1 MDNALLDIIEEIIE
15 MLEDEKYDSYVY
27 DNNKFHIIDRYNN
40 IDFEAKLG
48 SNSYYFKDNIS
59 GLSYIKTKKFLN
71 DKTTIQQILIQL
83 ENEKCFYSCLER
95 KGYVS
100 LARVIRV
107 EGEDSLVCGNLNILN
122 HTWKEILEYAD
133 ERFEDIDNMDKIKV
147 IELTPED
154 SEEVQLLADMEDEEI
169 EKEFGYTEDEELE
182 IDDDFDEENDDYEYE
197 MNQIDENAQCDLFD
211 IFEKNTI
218 KDYETYIYNK
228 EKSEQNGKAYDQKND
243 NLPIG
248 GYSETIEE
256 YYSNYILRIN
266 NHEIDG
272 QAKCRIIA
280 DCEAAVDEKCYESIL
295 FDSAVENLKVVLDS
309 LNKQKT
315 AEKNNDLEK

>member
-27 DNNKFHIIDRYNN
+27 DNNRFHIIDRYNN
-40 IDFEAKLG
+40 IDFEAKLSG
-48 SNSYYFKDNIS
+48 NNYYFKDNIS
-59 GLSYIKTKKFLN
+59 GMSYIKTMKFLN

-95 KGYVS
+95 KGYVN

-122 HTWKEILEYAD
+122 HTWEEILEYAD
-133 ERFEDIDNMDKIKV
+133 ECFEDIDNMDKIKA

-154 SEEVQLLADMEDEEI
+154 SEEVQLLADMEDEKI
-169 EKEFGYTEDEELE
+169 ENEFGYTDDEEID

-197 MNQIDENAQCDLFD
+197 MNQIDENDQSGLFD

-228 EKSEQNGKAYDQKND
+228 EKSERNGKVSIVTSTSFFVPKPFTPFQWCSQDSQEV
-243 NLPIG
+243 I
-248 GYSETIEE
+248 
-256 YYSNYILRIN
+256 R
-266 NHEIDG
+266 
-272 QAKCRIIA
+272 
-280 DCEAAVDEKCYESIL
+280 EKIKYL
-295 FDSAVENLKVVLDS
+295 
-309 LNKQKT
+309 
-315 AEKNNDLEK
+315 LEKTKNIKGKKVWKDWKKYLYPLSRHF